1 MNISLDRS
9 HVGKRLLL
17 RETLDE
23 RLFHEVKLLEM
34 SPSGRRIKLRFS
46 TGEKLWCDVGTYV
59 VEEILEERKKRPRVK
74 KRKRTTK
81 R

>member
-1 MNISLDRS
+1 MSIHIDKSL
-9 HVGKRLLL
+9 VGKRLLL

-23 RLFHEVKLLEM
+23 RLFQEVKLLEV
-34 SPSGRRIKLRFS
+34 SPSGHRMKLRFS

-59 VEEILEERKKRPRVK
+59 VEEILDDRRARV

-81 R
+81 K